1 MKSDHTTSMIILA
14 TNKATK
20 RSKSDNVLDFV
31 NAGVCIITA
40 LALLLYLLAWMH
52 SIESTDFS
60 LRILFGL
67 WLAMGIVMIYLA
79 LMCIDNYLRWNRGLE
94 TVWVDNGVLVI
105 DCECSILRKHKEILL
120 SSIIKVKQYN
130 NIESLRGLDAP
141 DRLKVIYSG
150 IRRYRFG
157 MCMNS
162 YERDTLAKIIMALAE
177 ESKRKEEAGKTDDSM
192 K

>member
-1 MKSDHTTSMIILA
+1 
-14 TNKATK
+14 
-20 RSKSDNVLDFV
+20 
-31 NAGVCIITA
+31 
-40 LALLLYLLAWMH
+40 
-52 SIESTDFS
+52 
-60 LRILFGL
+60 
-67 WLAMGIVMIYLA
+67 MIYLA

-130 NIESLRGLDAP
+130 NIESLRGLHAP

>member
-1 MKSDHTTSMIILA
+1 MTILA

-20 RSKSDNVLDFV
+20 RSKFDNVLDCIT
-31 NAGVCIITA
+31 AGICIISG
-40 LALLLYLLAWMH
+40 LALFIFSFWMWVDF
-52 SIESTDFS
+52 TDLF
-60 LRILFGL
+60 LNILTGSWFVMGL
-67 WLAMGIVMIYLA
+67 VMIYMA
-79 LMCIDNYLRWNRGLE
+79 LMFIDNYRRWNRGLE
-94 TVWVDNGVLVI
+94 TVWVDDGVLVI

>member
-1 MKSDHTTSMIILA
+1 MTLLA

-20 RSKSDNVLDFV
+20 RSKFDNVLEIFF
-31 NAGVCIITA
+31 ASFFGVPSILLFYLSWQIYQETNSFSFDLFFLVVGALIT
-40 LALLLYLLAWMH
+40 LYMALL
-52 SIESTDFS
+52 I
-60 LRILFGL
+60 
-67 WLAMGIVMIYLA
+67 
-79 LMCIDNYLRWNRGLE
+79 IDNCLRWTLGVE
-94 TVWVDNGVLVI
+94 SVKVDNGILVI
-105 DCECSILRKHKEILL
+105 DCKGSILRRHKEIPL
-120 SSIIKVKQYN
+120 SKIRKVKQFG
-130 NIESLRGLDAP
+130 NIGITWGVDAP

-177 ESKRKEEAGKTDDSM
+177 GSKRREEAGKRDDPM